1 MHSHNSI
8 AKILEGFT
16 NRRLLQQIG
25 DKIDSKQFARKGH
38 SIVYLLQAIH
48 EAIDRGNNCVRILF
62 SDFSK
67 GFDFIDHQ
75 ILMDELSL
83 LGFLTNRTQ
92 AVCIGNVLSDWK
104 HTHGGIPQ
112 GTKMGVTLFSVMINR
127 LLKDWN
133 VRAKYV
139 DDTTVVEILPRN
151 SISLLDLAVRGT
163 FIL

>member
-1 MHSHNSI
+1 
-8 AKILEGFT
+8 
-16 NRRLLQQIG
+16 
-25 DKIDSKQFARKGH
+25 
-38 SIVYLLQAIH
+38 
-48 EAIDRGNNCVRILF
+48 
-62 SDFSK
+62 
-67 GFDFIDHQ
+67 
-75 ILMDELSL
+75 MDELSL

-139 DDTTVVEILPRN
+139 DDTTVVEILPSN